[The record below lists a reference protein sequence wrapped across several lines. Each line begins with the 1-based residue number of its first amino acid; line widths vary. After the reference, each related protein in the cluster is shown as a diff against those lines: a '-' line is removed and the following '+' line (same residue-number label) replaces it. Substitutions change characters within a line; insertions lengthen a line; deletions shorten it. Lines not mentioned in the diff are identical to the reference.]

1 MRYIKNIKY
10 LFLTFICFVTFISSV
25 NAAGVSV
32 KSSSSS
38 VTKGSTVTIT
48 ATVSSSS
55 PIVSIEGN
63 LSCSGA
69 GVSGG
74 TSLTFDDS
82 SNSVYSKSFT
92 HTVKATS
99 SGTITCTVS
108 GARITD
114 MSSDDWQ
121 SLGGSSVSVTVK
133 EPTVI
138 QKPTKEY
145 SSNNNLKAL
154 EMEGYDLSPT
164 FSKDTKE
171 YNVEVP
177 NDTEKVIIT
186 ATKEDSGASVSG
198 AGEVKVTEGL
208 NKIEIKVT
216 AENGNEKVYVI
227 NVTVKELD
235 PIEVTI
241 DKKKFTVIR
250 KEGVLEPPENYEKS
264 SVKIGND
271 DVLCYKN
278 NVTKRILIGLKDQQ
292 GNARYYLYD
301 EKNNK
306 YSLYHGYKI
315 GGIYLNILEMPKDM
329 IPSDYVKKSFE
340 YNGNKIDGYVL
351 KNGNSNFYLIY
362 AENEITGKKGLYIY
376 DKLENTVQRFNDDL
390 VDIYKKKADNYFLY
404 FLISII
410 VLAITIIT
418 FSIILIRKKNGNT
431 RISHKK
437 RLN

>member
-10 LFLTFICFVTFISSV
+10 LFLRFICFVTFISSV

-38 VTKGSTVTIT
+38 ITKGSTVTIT

-171 YNVEVP
+171 YNVDVP
-177 NDTEKVIIT
+177 NGTEKVNIK
-186 ATKEDSGASVSG
+186 AEKADSSASVKG
-198 AGEVKVTEGL
+198 DGEVSVTEGV

-216 AENGNEKVYVI
+216 AENGNERVYVI

-241 DKKKFTVIR
+241 DKKKYNIIR
-250 KEGVLEPPENYEKS
+250 KEGVIDPPENYEKDTI
-264 SVKIGND
+264 KIND
-271 DVLCYKN
+271 NDVLCYRNK
-278 NVTKRILIGLKDQQ
+278 VTKVVLVGIKDES
-292 GNARYYLYD
+292 GNAAYYIYD
-301 EKNNK
+301 EKKNTYTK
-306 YSLYHGYKI
+306 YNGIKVGNLY
-315 GGIYLNILEMPKDM
+315 LSVLDMPKDK
-329 IPSDYVKKSFE
+329 IPDGYVKKTFE
-340 YNGNKIDGYVL
+340 YDGKKIDGYVL
-351 KNGNSNFYLIY
+351 NNSDFYLIY
-362 AENEITGKKGLYIY
+362 AQNETTGKIGLYTY
-376 DKLENTVQRFNDDL
+376 DRKEATIQRLNND
-390 VDIYKKKADNYFLY
+390 VVNGYKKKADNYFLY
-404 FLISII
+404 LLISIG

-418 FSIILIRKKNGNT
+418 FSIILIKKKDN
-431 RISHKK
+431 RHKIK
-437 RLN
+437 NKNKLM

>member
-1 MRYIKNIKY
+1 MEVE
-10 LFLTFICFVTFISSV
+10 L
-25 NAAGVSV
+25 
-32 KSSSSS
+32 
-38 VTKGSTVTIT
+38 
-48 ATVSSSS
+48 
-55 PIVSIEGN
+55 E
-63 LSCSGA
+63 
-69 GVSGG
+69 
-74 TSLTFDDS
+74 
-82 SNSVYSKSFT
+82 
-92 HTVKATS
+92 
-99 SGTITCTVS
+99 
-108 GARITD
+108 ARITGTA
-114 MSSDDWQ
+114 SDDWQ
-121 SLGGSSVSVTVK
+121 RVGGSSVSVTVK

-431 RISHKK
+431 RMSHKK